1 MEKWFEILNELEDRR
16 KGTHLH
22 ETIYNEILVKGE
34 QWSKKKA
41 KQFEPS
47 VELMGKIMMANADYQ
62 KRYGPFSDMFG
73 AFLEQTENNWKRG
86 GQFLTP
92 ENLVDCII
100 RMTFPDDKEKL
111 LEKPQM
117 INDPAAGTGRFML
130 KTAQYFAKTVGQLN
144 FIFFNID
151 IDSTVYVY
159 CTMNA
164 ILHGIPSI
172 NILGDSLAF
181 KFREGVG
188 TIPIGQVAMWKMLS
202 QEQVTRIM
210 GTAEQFAAQG
220 RPQQVLPV
228 LPLLPQL
235 PQSSMVTNN
244 KKTATKARITQ
255 AMVTTLEAEQMK
267 QLTQATLMQWQPKK
281 KARTR

>member
-1 MEKWFEILNELEDRR
+1 MKVMEEWFKILNELEDRR

-47 VELMGKIMMANADYQ
+47 VELFGKIILAHADYQ
-62 KRYGPFSDMFG
+62 KRHGPFSDMFG

-92 ENLVDCII
+92 ENLVTMII
-100 RMTFPDDKEKL
+100 EMTAGDKKKL

-130 KTAQYFAKTVGQLN
+130 KTAQYYAKTVGQLN

-151 IDSTVYVY
+151 IDFTVYVY
-159 CTMNA
+159 CAMNA
-164 ILHGIPSI
+164 ILHGIPSV
-172 NILGDSLAF
+172 NIRGDSLLY
-181 KFREGVG
+181 KFQEGIG
-188 TIPIGQVAMWKMLS
+188 TIPIGQMAMWKMLN

-210 GTAEQFAAQG
+210 GTAESFARQSHKQEQPLQMLTAE
-220 RPQQVLPV
+220 PV
-228 LPLLPQL
+228 
-235 PQSSMVTNN
+235 TA
-244 KKTATKARITQ
+244 KKAKYRVSHAVTATP
-255 AMVTTLEAEQMK
+255 LEPEQMK
-267 QLTQATLMQWQPKK
+267 ELTQATLMQWQPQKKVKK
-281 KARTR
+281 K